1 MPSIQRLG
9 ERTSS
14 LRRGV
19 RRAVLRRRRLL
30 AALLVSIAV
39 AAGIRA
45 VTAEPPSTYEVQVAA
60 RDLPAGTPL
69 RTGDLQ
75 TRSYL
80 GDNLPDG
87 LVDDPVGQRLAT
99 PMGRGEP
106 ITRIRLSGEALLE
119 SYPLLSAVPLRIPD
133 ADAAALLA
141 PGDLVDVLA
150 TDPQGGGSRLL
161 LEQAPVLAMPEAN
174 ASGQDTGPLGGRLV
188 VLGVPPGLR
197 AEVADATVGDF
208 LSLSLSS

>member
-1 MPSIQRLG
+1 MTPSPRLSD
-9 ERTSS
+9 RAAR

-30 AALLVSIAV
+30 AALLVSVAV
-39 AAGIRA
+39 AAGLQA
-45 VTAEPPSTYEVQVAA
+45 VTADPPPTHEVQVAA
-60 RDLPAGTPL
+60 RDLAAGTSL
-69 RTGDLQ
+69 TSSDLE
-75 TRSYL
+75 TRSFTTQ
-80 GDNLPDG
+80 NLPEG

-106 ITRIRLSGEALLE
+106 VTDTRLSGAALAK

-161 LEQAPVLAMPEAN
+161 LEKAPVLAMPDNN
-174 ASGQDTGPLGGRLV
+174 ADGQSSGPLGGRLI

-197 AEVADATVGDF
+197 AGVADATVREF
-208 LSLSLSS
+208 LSLSLNS